1 MAALLSSRVRTTRI
15 LQEFVCR
22 TSQHANLTA
31 AAAGVSVSARIDSAS
46 VLGCQSFF
54 VNELNRY
61 FDPSR
66 TLAGRIRPSQVCPL
80 VKGDKGSRVQSPH
93 GSRHCVPAIVSLQ
106 TLNDH
111 SSTGTGTAMRQC
123 ACAGSQETLPT
134 VAVVSSQ

>member
-1 MAALLSSRVRTTRI
+1 
-15 LQEFVCR
+15 
-22 TSQHANLTA
+22 LTA

-93 GSRHCVPAIVSLQ
+93 GSRHCVPAIVSLPS
-106 TLNDH
+106 LNGH
-111 SSTGTGTAMRQC
+111 SSTRTGKAVRRR
-123 ACAGSQETLPT
+123 AWAGSQETLPAW
-134 VAVVSSQ
+134 AVVSGQWSV